1 MARRVL
7 AFLEI
12 MTAGQDQRPRER
24 SLLQTLAWLRDRFK
38 MEADLVLWGETRLA
52 KVPAPLAACH
62 VHRLEEMPPTSLM
75 STVDL
80 AACASG
86 FIRAFRPD
94 VVLVT
99 TSMVS
104 SNLHLLASAFSFLQ
118 PAGFIFGVTELEP
131 VNEGRSSSK
140 GGRSSMD
147 GRFTCRRP
155 ANGALLEMTPGFPV
169 VLGIT
174 HCAGIAPYD
183 MVSAPQPVAL
193 PFSELGLELEL
204 IQMRSALYPEPVSI
218 IQSPESRL
226 TDLETAVSWLTADDE
241 AD

>member
-12 MTAGQDQRPRER
+12 VTAGQERRPRER
-24 SLLQTLAWLRDRFK
+24 ALLQTLAWLRDRLG
-38 MEADLVLWGETRLA
+38 MEVELVLWGESRLA
-52 KVPAPLAACH
+52 KVPAPLATCR

-80 AACASG
+80 AACATG

-99 TSMVS
+99 TSMIN
-104 SNLHLLASAFSFLQ
+104 SNLHLLASAFAFLQ
-118 PAGFIFGVTELEP
+118 PAGFVFGVTELEP
-131 VNEGRSSSK
+131 AG
-140 GGRSSMD
+140 D
-147 GRFTCRRP
+147 GRFICRRP
-155 ANGALLEMTPGFPV
+155 AAGALLELTPEFPV

-174 HCAGIAPYD
+174 HCAGIPPHEL
-183 MVSAPQPVAL
+183 VSAPEPVAL

-218 IQSPESRL
+218 IPNTDSRL